1 MSPEVK
7 KITDRNMMYEC
18 LKRLFTRK
26 PVYLKTKEFN
36 IETSSF
42 VFNEKGIVFT
52 VAEPVTED
60 NVNLYIRNGKEIILA
75 RVLITSR
82 SGTEHKCSVSEM
94 LIMELPRKEDR
105 ISASA
110 AQSANIYISDIISDY
125 TLKVN
130 FDDNKRRII
139 ALKDDIEEKLGKKYD
154 RVKIYAVSDQKNDSR
169 MEYFFRE
176 RKPYF
181 IRNISERCDNDEQ
194 YKYYVEHIYPEER
207 EANRRMV
214 SEIAVP
220 FLYRYMLPFGY
231 LRVNGVNP
239 LSDEDYSFLK
249 KNGMSISTF
258 FTNDTSIIKSSTD
271 RVVVT
276 DLSMTGLGV
285 VFRERVLI
293 KHFREESLI
302 IFTVFL
308 PDKKTA
314 VLMCQVKNITILKNA
329 VYRVGCVILN
339 FDAIGEV
346 NYSEYLESKGI
357 STEVAGE

>member
-1 MSPEVK
+1 M
-7 KITDRNMMYEC
+7 
-18 LKRLFTRK
+18 
-26 PVYLKTKEFN
+26 
-36 IETSSF
+36 
-42 VFNEKGIVFT
+42 
-52 VAEPVTED
+52 
-60 NVNLYIRNGKEIILA
+60 
-75 RVLITSR
+75 
-82 SGTEHKCSVSEM
+82 
-94 LIMELPRKEDR
+94 
-105 ISASA
+105 
-110 AQSANIYISDIISDY
+110 
-125 TLKVN
+125 
-130 FDDNKRRII
+130 
-139 ALKDDIEEKLGKKYD
+139 
-154 RVKIYAVSDQKNDSR
+154 
-169 MEYFFRE
+169 
-176 RKPYF
+176 
-181 IRNISERCDNDEQ
+181 
-194 YKYYVEHIYPEER
+194 EHIYPEER